1 MGIFSFR
8 QNWQDRKDAHAE
20 IARLEAES
28 SSAETKGRKKKLERA
43 IGDQRV
49 ISRRAF
55 MQLLGGG
62 AVVAAGTGGVVA
74 TIAKLAKEPPEP
86 EFDYTRKPSVHMTPV
101 KPAVLTAQDTLNRM
115 IELQE
120 YWKRI
125 SLEALEGFRNADP
138 KVAELIQFMSENAE
152 YSIPM
157 GPVVTQMIF
166 KNQDPQEAMAKHNNP
181 RRFEM
186 VYMPE
191 EYAKGMPAPILTQ
204 PDGTMRL
211 ATNFRMK
218 EWLGIMLAHEL
229 SHEYDLKMNAENPHE
244 KGEYLAGEVKAH
256 LFEMKLLKSWDPKT
270 YEELIKR
277 GTPLF
282 ESVQRGAS
290 MDKLMRLINALYP
303 TTFEYVSE
311 RESSLGAAS
320 CLVAIAFENARA
332 KGKTDKDLELVY
344 QDIFRRFGGGGNK

>member
-1 MGIFSFR
+1 MGIFSFG
-8 QNWQDRKDAHAE
+8 QNWQARKGADAE

-28 SSAETKGRKKKLERA
+28 GSAETKGRKKKIDRA
-43 IGDQRV
+43 VGDQRE

-62 AVVAAGTGGVVA
+62 AAVVAGAAVSGAGVM
-74 TIAKLAKEPPEP
+74 KLMQEP
-86 EFDYTRKPSVHMTPV
+86 EFDYTRKPSVHMTPIRPV
-101 KPAVLTAQDTLNRM
+101 VLTGQDNLNRM
-115 IELQE
+115 LELQE

-191 EYAKGMPAPILTQ
+191 EYASGMPAPILTQ

-229 SHEYDLKMNAENPHE
+229 SHEYDLKMNAENPHNQ
-244 KGEYLAGEVKAH
+244 GEYLAGEVKAH
-256 LFEMKLLKSWDPKT
+256 SFEMKLLKSWDPKI
-270 YEELIKR
+270 YDELIKR

-282 ESVQRGAS
+282 EGVQRGAS
-290 MDKLMRLINALYP
+290 MDKLIQLINSLYP
-303 TTFEYVSE
+303 TTPEYASAH
-311 RESSLGAAS
+311 ESSLGAAS
-320 CLVAIAFENARA
+320 CLVAIAFEDARS
-332 KGKTDKDLELVY
+332 KGKTDKDLESVY
-344 QDIFRRFGGGGNK
+344 QDIFRKFGGGGSR